1 MLMLFL
7 RDAADRRQLIVGR
20 VAYKTEGLPNNYPR
34 ITQG

>member
-7 RDAADRRQLIVGR
+7 RDAADRRQLIVSPC
-20 VAYKTEGLPNNYPR
+20 AYQTEGLPNNYPR